1 MSNENDSRYLILRKM
16 FFLTFLAM
24 KELFLKDIGGNW
36 LCALNRANVWAFSKE
51 VMDIYNQTRK
61 ERFEYPTNDGHFLD

>member
-36 LCALNRANVWAFSKE
+36 LCALNRANE
-51 VMDIYNQTRK
+51 LM
-61 ERFEYPTNDGHFLD
+61 PL